1 MGAGQKFVPNGVM
14 LMCNGG
20 VAPGRLNVIPKNV
33 MLDGQIFA
41 TELDTMPFVNIPS
54 FGACQRLRYC
64 PPCMP
69 APTGWKDVCDDGVKV
84 MGARPL
90 LEKSTNSCA
99 IGGKITIMFVPP
111 GGFSGSFT
119 GITPSGLPDMS
130 ALSGGDG
137 FASLASNPAAAI
149 SNVGGVASL
158 ANVGSGGLTSI
169 TNLGSNVLSSAAGGV
184 NALRQA
190 ASGQTSGM
198 LNHLISGVAGGL
210 SGITSGFGQM
220 VSGFGQAAS
229 AIQSTMQQ
237 GNVFFDR
244 INGYV
249 GSVSQ
254 FGGTLARWTGN
265 TRLQDAMMRLANQI
279 GNAKNKLN
287 NTINQIGT
295 YKDALSGA
303 NGYFGKATDFLN
315 NFKKSMENGELG
327 KQWTAFIAKLGT
339 KAQSFFENFKRGIS
353 DLKNVKYPDTI
364 AAWLET
370 SKGGLERLSGHANNL
385 SISFTNAKSYLSK
398 SSERIKTFGGVV
410 STLTGNPNAQAAAS
424 KWAAQWDNAAN
435 KMGNYATKAT
445 VLSGDFK
452 NGAEFTQT
460 GAEWAKK
467 ASDFLSKDSKTGDL
481 KQQWDAFTERL
492 GTQASAFFDKIKT
505 NAANL
510 QNIPYPDTA
519 AGWLAAGGEGFTRL
533 SGNLN
538 KATNRLNDLKG
549 DLAKG
554 TAQIRSFGGTLSR
567 ITGNK
572 KLEEWAAKWNN
583 ATNKVGNAINQGN
596 KYVADAKSYGD
607 KLKSGSQYVE
617 KLDAFFKEY
626 QDKTPVGNPFQN
638 WGTSVSNW
646 ISGLKKLPIEAP
658 RAGSVKELLG
668 DITKISDKIGVN
680 MTGLGDY
687 LGKSVQR
694 ANEFAGVLSLLD
706 KDAAAKVQKLA
717 AETAALQQKAAEI
730 KAKAEAVKAKIE
742 KAKQDL
748 DKAKA
753 ALQKASALWAKM
765 KEKLPDFSKGADL
778 FQQYLPKLPEIAS
791 IAAVIKAFPA
801 IDSIV
806 NASQVANAFSS
817 SITNSFANIS
827 FNNVFANNSTSS
839 VTQTGAIK
847 AGSASVSASGGG
859 GMGVVN
865 GSSRIGTITVQKVSV
880 SLPDMSDKNPNEPKK
895 QNNNTVAP
903 QPTSIKPVRSKPDS
917 MARKQAIE
925 MAIAKNKAER
935 EIKLAAKKLQQQ
947 LDNEADRKKV
957 EEKRKQQEEETQKR
971 EAAEMEREI
980 ERELKKSQARE
991 SQKAIFFDPKIIS
1004 RKEWGARQPI
1014 IGDKK
1019 RNYEPITIDLA
1030 TYYDTIVIHHGG
1042 NKVNYPTIKYIQDL
1056 HMNGDLKAADIGYH
1070 YAIDRFGNIYEG
1082 RPINIVGSHVK
1093 GANTG
1098 KIGIILLADLD
1109 TENKGLGLLKPL
1121 EVLDGDGEV
1130 SENMRKSLKSLV
1142 KWLNDKYGIEALG
1155 SHTEVVED
1163 RNCAGDLGQ
1172 IEVEVLRKVF
1182 KFNQPVKVKQPQETQ
1197 HREETIIGQP
1207 QII

>member
-1 MGAGQKFVPNGVM
+1 VTALQSKKKSEIHNPQSEIAMGAGQKFVPNGVM

-69 APTGWKDVCDDGVKV
+69 APTGWKNVCNDGVKV

-130 ALSGGDG
+130 ALTGGDG
-137 FASLASNPAAAI
+137 FAALASNPAAAI
-149 SNVGGVASL
+149 SNVGGIASL

-169 TNLGSNVLSSAAGGV
+169 TNLGSNGLSSAAGGV

-190 ASGQTSGM
+190 ASGQASGM
-198 LNHLISGVAGGL
+198 FGNFVGNIAGGL

-220 VSGFGQAAS
+220 MSGFGQAAS
-229 AIQSTMQQ
+229 AIQNTMQQ
-237 GNVFFDR
+237 GNVFLDR

-254 FGGTLARWTGN
+254 FGGTIARWTGN
-265 TRLQDAMMRLANQI
+265 TRLQDAMTRLANQI

-287 NTINQIGT
+287 TTIGQIGT

-339 KAQSFFENFKRGIS
+339 KAQSFFDNFKRGVS

-370 SKGGLERLSGHANNL
+370 SKGGLERLSGHANNW

-424 KWAAQWDNAAN
+424 KWAAQWDQAAN

-452 NGAEFTQT
+452 NGAEFAQT
-460 GAEWAKK
+460 GAEWTKK

-481 KQQWDAFTERL
+481 KQQWDAFTGRL
-492 GTQASAFFDKIKT
+492 GNQASAFFDKIKT

-554 TAQIRSFGGTLSR
+554 AAQIRSFGGTLSR
-567 ITGNK
+567 VTGNK
-572 KLEEWAAKWNN
+572 KLEEWAAKWDN

-596 KYVADAKSYGD
+596 KYGADAKNYGD
-607 KLKSGSQYVE
+607 KLKSGSQYAQ
-617 KLDAFFKEY
+617 KLSDFFKKY
-626 QDKTPVGNPFQN
+626 GDKTPVGNPFQN

-646 ISGLKKLPIEAP
+646 IRDLKKLPIEAP

-680 MTGLGDY
+680 MTGLGNY

-730 KAKAEAVKAKIE
+730 KAKVADVKAKIE

-753 ALQKASALWAKM
+753 TLQKASALWDKM
-765 KEKLPDFSKGADL
+765 KAKWPDFSKGADL
-778 FQQYLPKLPEIAS
+778 FQQSLPKLPEVAS
-791 IAAVIKAFPA
+791 IAAIRKAFPA
-801 IDSIV
+801 IDSIA
-806 NASQVANAFSS
+806 NASQIANLPIANAFSA
-817 SITNSFANIS
+817 SITNSFANAS
-827 FNNVFANNSTSS
+827 SNNVFTNNTTSS
-839 VTQTGAIK
+839 ITQISAVK

-865 GSSRIGTITVQKVSV
+865 GSSRIGTVTVQKVSV

-895 QNNNTVAP
+895 QNNNAVAP
-903 QPTSIKPVRSKPDS
+903 QPTSIKPVGSKPDS
-917 MARKQAIE
+917 MARKQSIE

-935 EIKLAAKKLQQQ
+935 EMKLTAQKLQQQ
-947 LDNEADRKKV
+947 IDNEADRKKV
-957 EEKRKQQEEETQKR
+957 ESLRWETEEK
-971 EAAEMEREI
+971 M
-980 ERELKKSQARE
+980 LKKHGITL
-991 SQKAIFFDPKIIS
+991 K
-1004 RKEWGARQPI
+1004 
-1014 IGDKK
+1014 GD
-1019 RNYEPITIDLA
+1019 
-1030 TYYDTIVIHHGG
+1030 
-1042 NKVNYPTIKYIQDL
+1042 
-1056 HMNGDLKAADIGYH
+1056 
-1070 YAIDRFGNIYEG
+1070 
-1082 RPINIVGSHVK
+1082 
-1093 GANTG
+1093 
-1098 KIGIILLADLD
+1098 
-1109 TENKGLGLLKPL
+1109 
-1121 EVLDGDGEV
+1121 
-1130 SENMRKSLKSLV
+1130 
-1142 KWLNDKYGIEALG
+1142 
-1155 SHTEVVED
+1155 
-1163 RNCAGDLGQ
+1163 
-1172 IEVEVLRKVF
+1172 
-1182 KFNQPVKVKQPQETQ
+1182 
-1197 HREETIIGQP
+1197 
-1207 QII
+1207 

>member
-130 ALSGGDG
+130 ALTGGDG
-137 FASLASNPAAAI
+137 LSSLASNPAAAI

-198 LNHLISGVAGGL
+198 LNHLMSGVAGGL
-210 SGITSGFGQM
+210 SGITNGLGQM
-220 VSGFGQAAS
+220 MSGFGQAAS

-237 GNVFFDR
+237 GNVFLDR

-287 NTINQIGT
+287 NTIGQIGT

-303 NGYFGKATDFLN
+303 NGYFGKAADFLN
-315 NFKKSMENGELG
+315 NFKKSMENGALG
-327 KQWTAFIAKLGT
+327 KQWTEFTAKLGT

-353 DLKNVKYPDTI
+353 DLKKVQYPDTI
-364 AAWLET
+364 AEWLKT
-370 SKGGLERLSGHANNL
+370 TKGGLERLTGHANNL
-385 SISFTNAKSYLSK
+385 SASFTNAKSYLNK

-410 STLTGNPNAQAAAS
+410 STLTGNPNAKTALTNLAA
-424 KWAAQWDNAAN
+424 KWDNAAT

-445 VLSGDFK
+445 ALSGDFK
-452 NGAEFTQT
+452 NGAEFAQK
-460 GAEWAKK
+460 GAEWAAK
-467 ASDFLSKDSKTGDL
+467 ASDFLSKEVKTGDL

-492 GTQASAFFDKIKT
+492 GNQASAFFDKLKT

-510 QNIPYPDTA
+510 QKIPYPDTA
-519 AGWLAAGGEGFTRL
+519 AGWLAAGSEGFTRL

-538 KATNRLNDLKG
+538 KATNSLNDLKN
-549 DLAKG
+549 DLTKG
-554 TAQIRSFGGTLSR
+554 AAQVRSFGGTLSR
-567 ITGNK
+567 VTGNK
-572 KLEEWAAKWNN
+572 KLEEWASKWDN
-583 ATNKVGNAINQGN
+583 ASNKVGNAINQGN

-607 KLKSGSQYVE
+607 KLKSGSQYVQ
-617 KLDAFFKEY
+617 KVGDFFKKY
-626 QDKTPVGNPFQN
+626 GDKTPVGNPFQN

-646 ISGLKKLPIEAP
+646 ISGLKNLPIEAP

-668 DITKISDKIGVN
+668 DIAKISDKIGVN

-730 KAKAEAVKAKIE
+730 KAKAAAVKAKIE

-753 ALQKASALWAKM
+753 ALQKASAYWDKM
-765 KEKLPDFSKGADL
+765 KEKLPDFTKGADL
-778 FQQYLPKLPEIAS
+778 FQQYLPKLPQVAS
-791 IAAVIKAFPA
+791 LAAVSKAFPA
-801 IDSIV
+801 IDSV
-806 NASQVANAFSS
+806 ANANQVANMPIANLFDNNV
-817 SITNSFANIS
+817 ITNDA
-827 FNNVFANNSTSS
+827 ASS
-839 VTQTGAIK
+839 VLKTGAVK
-847 AGSASVSASGGG
+847 SGNVSVSASGGG

-865 GSSRIGTITVQKVSV
+865 GDSRIGTVTVQKVSV
-880 SLPDMSDKNPNEPKK
+880 SLPDMSDKNPNALKK
-895 QNNNTVAP
+895 QGNTSITPQVYPSNKPSIIPAKYKPKPPVKDKEKKELVCPLMLSGNIDWTTISDECRMFYVMKQLIEKFGFPVNGAAGLVGNLFAESRLIPNMAQGGNEKNPMLNYTEKYIMQKKSLGAGLAQWTGSNNNSDRRDLFFAASEHILFDMENQIAYIVKELKSEDEVLQKKYIKYREVYDTL
-903 QPTSIKPVRSKPDS
+903 IKPTVLLDDASDIVLSDYERP
-917 MARKQAIE
+917 
-925 MAIAKNKAER
+925 KNKKDKFKINER
-935 EIKLAAKKLQQQ
+935 
-947 LDNEADRKKV
+947 RKNG
-957 EEKRKQQEEETQKR
+957 
-971 EAAEMEREI
+971 
-980 ERELKKSQARE
+980 
-991 SQKAIFFDPKIIS
+991 QKAKDAYNACCK
-1004 RKEWGARQPI
+1004 KAR
-1014 IGDKK
+1014 
-1019 RNYEPITIDLA
+1019 
-1030 TYYDTIVIHHGG
+1030 
-1042 NKVNYPTIKYIQDL
+1042 
-1056 HMNGDLKAADIGYH
+1056 HMA
-1070 YAIDRFGNIYEG
+1070 
-1082 RPINIVGSHVK
+1082 
-1093 GANTG
+1093 
-1098 KIGIILLADLD
+1098 
-1109 TENKGLGLLKPL
+1109 
-1121 EVLDGDGEV
+1121 
-1130 SENMRKSLKSLV
+1130 
-1142 KWLNDKYGIEALG
+1142 
-1155 SHTEVVED
+1155 
-1163 RNCAGDLGQ
+1163 
-1172 IEVEVLRKVF
+1172 
-1182 KFNQPVKVKQPQETQ
+1182 
-1197 HREETIIGQP
+1197 
-1207 QII
+1207 